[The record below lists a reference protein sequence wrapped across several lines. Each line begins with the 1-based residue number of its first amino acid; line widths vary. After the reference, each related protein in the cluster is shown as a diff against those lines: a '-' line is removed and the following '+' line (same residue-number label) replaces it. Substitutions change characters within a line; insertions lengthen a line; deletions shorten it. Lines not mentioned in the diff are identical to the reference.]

1 MNQTML
7 TLFAYKVKIFFN
19 VWLIW
24 KISEVNSGGQRRNSV
39 TFGNLL
45 WQQISV
51 VDDNLWG

>member
-1 MNQTML
+1 ML

-39 TFGNLL
+39 TSGNLL
-45 WQQISV
+45 WQGISV
-51 VDDNLWG
+51 VDDDLWG